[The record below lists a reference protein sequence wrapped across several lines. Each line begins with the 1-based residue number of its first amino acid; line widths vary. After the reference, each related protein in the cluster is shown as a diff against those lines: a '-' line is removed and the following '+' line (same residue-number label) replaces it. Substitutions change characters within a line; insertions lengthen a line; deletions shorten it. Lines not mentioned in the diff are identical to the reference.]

1 MPKHISSIIHSVTSF
16 LPRDLFSERNI
27 RCLSTQRGAFR
38 SSQVREKRQEKMGE
52 MNYTVRVMTKEDV
65 PQTLDVWKATG
76 MQEGTHCLYTWLEVD
91 KEAFHV
97 AVLDSGEVI
106 GVCSAVIH
114 NPNFVFVG
122 IYAVLEKYRGYGI
135 GKKVWDACMEHI
147 GSRNAALN
155 AVPDKLV
162 LYRDR
167 GGFPIVETAWTC
179 VVNETENPVNHE
191 ALSDQIPDGIV
202 LEPFQESHLPSMFEY
217 DLALMGYERRKALE
231 LNCKE
236 FGSKTLVA
244 HKDGKCVGFGTIKRS
259 CTNFGQVG
267 PLYADDPAVAEV
279 LLRRL
284 IASHTEVKGFAMMTC
299 SSNVA
304 ANEFIKKIG
313 CPTTEECPRLYRK
326 EKLEVDKNK
335 VFAQFDL
342 NFSPY

>member
-1 MPKHISSIIHSVTSF
+1 
-16 LPRDLFSERNI
+16 
-27 RCLSTQRGAFR
+27 
-38 SSQVREKRQEKMGE
+38 
-52 MNYTVRVMTKEDV
+52 
-65 PQTLDVWKATG
+65 
-76 MQEGTHCLYTWLEVD
+76 
-91 KEAFHV
+91 
-97 AVLDSGEVI
+97 
-106 GVCSAVIH
+106 
-114 NPNFVFVG
+114 
-122 IYAVLEKYRGYGI
+122 
-135 GKKVWDACMEHI
+135 MEHI

-167 GGFPIVETAWTC
+167 GGFPIVETAWVC
-179 VVNETENPVNHE
+179 LENQTENPVNHE
-191 ALSDQIPDGIV
+191 ALSDQLPDGIV

-244 HKDGKCVGFGTIKRS
+244 LKDGKCVGFGTIKRS
-259 CTNFGQVG
+259 CTNWGQVG

-284 IASHTEVKGFAMMTC
+284 IDSHTEVKGFAMMTC
-299 SSNVA
+299 SSNAA

-313 CPTTEECPRLYRK
+313 CPTTEENPRLYRK

-335 VFAQFDL
+335 VFAQFHL
-342 NFSPY
+342 SFSPY